1 MSEPTYTSHEHPTR
15 LHVSSTPVEEETA
28 LNALQIWWR
37 SIRPATLWA
46 GAAPVFVGAGLAA
59 ESGISWTL
67 SSCAVLFAALA
78 GALLIQVGCNLIN
91 DYEDFERGADDERRL
106 GPARAAA
113 RGWLSPAQLKRG
125 AGMCLGSA
133 GIIGVYLTWVGGWPI
148 LALGIASLIA
158 AYAYTAG
165 PLPLAY
171 LGLGDLF
178 VILFFG
184 WGAVGGTAWL
194 LSPSLTIE
202 ILIAG
207 GAVGALA
214 AAILVVNNLR
224 DRHSDVE
231 SGKRTLAVRFGAVFT
246 RWEYTALVLIAF
258 IAVGAMSLHNGRWG
272 WAAPLVLSPLAILR
286 IRQVWLTD
294 GAALNP
300 LLGKTAQL
308 ELLFCLT
315 FTAGLMIEAAQR
327 TGG

>member
-1 MSEPTYTSHEHPTR
+1 MSEPTYTSHEHSPP
-15 LHVSSTPVEEETA
+15 LSVSSTSAGGEITPS
-28 LNALQIWWR
+28 ALQIWWR

-59 ESGISWTL
+59 ESGVSWSFSSGVTL
-67 SSCAVLFAALA
+67 LAALV

-125 AGMCLGSA
+125 ARLCLGIA
-133 GIIGVYLTWVGGWPI
+133 GAIGVYLTWVGGWPI
-148 LALGIASLIA
+148 LALGVASLIA

-194 LSPSLTIE
+194 LHPGLTLE
-202 ILIAG
+202 MLIAG

-224 DRHSDVE
+224 DRHGDAE
-231 SGKRTLAVRFGAVFT
+231 SGKRTLAVRFGATFT
-246 RWEYTALVLIAF
+246 RCEYTALILTAF
-258 IAVGAMSLHNGRWG
+258 ISVGVMSLYNERWG
-272 WAAPLVLSPLAILR
+272 WAAPLVLSPLAIMR
-286 IRQVWLTD
+286 IRQVRLMD
-294 GAALNP
+294 GTALNP